1 MDAARFPDCF
11 LEAVRGIWSRIPLFW
26 RFQIC
31 GWGAFFVLT
40 FPVKLHLSGSISASL
55 GSFFVR
61 DGFTFSLTLLLRKIY
76 DRVYE
81 RHRNPAWI
89 VGTIVFSSA
98 TGALLQIPVYFLV
111 GRIFPFEERTIFG
124 QSALVG
130 IFYYRLGLFV
140 CWSLLYF
147 GIRQML
153 DGIKRDLRLLSIE
166 SEKRGAEL
174 QLLRAQMNPHFLF
187 NALNTIQAGI
197 CRKDSQLAG
206 LVQSFSQYLRYS
218 LENRDSDH
226 VPLGNEFDAIASYLA
241 VEKARFQEKLEI
253 ECSINPDTRNTL
265 VPGIMIQP
273 LVENAIKYGRKTSP
287 RPLKI
292 RVNISNIDSDG
303 VQIEVSNTG
312 KWIEPNPVNTLGGV
326 GLENL
331 NARLNLLYHDTHCF
345 RISSENGWVTA
356 RIRIPK
362 TP

>member
-1 MDAARFPDCF
+1 MDSTRFLDCF
-11 LEAVRGIWSRIPLFW
+11 LEAVRRIWSRIPLFW

-31 GWGAFFVLT
+31 GWGAFFALT

-55 GSFFVR
+55 GSFLVR
-61 DGFTFSLTLLLRKIY
+61 DGFSFLLTLLLRKIY

-81 RHRNPAWI
+81 RHRHPAWI
-89 VGTIVFSSA
+89 VGAIVLSSA

-124 QSALVG
+124 HSALVG
-130 IFYYRLGLFV
+130 IFYYRLGLFA

-147 GIRQML
+147 GVRQML

-187 NALNTIQAGI
+187 NALNTIQSGI
-197 CRKDSQLAG
+197 CRQDSRLAE
-206 LVQSFSQYLRYS
+206 LVRSFSLYLRYS
-218 LENRDSDH
+218 LENRDNDR

-241 VEKARFQEKLEI
+241 VEKARFLEKLDI
-253 ECSINPDTRNTL
+253 ECQIDPVARDAL

-292 RVNISNIDSDG
+292 RVIISNLDSGG

-331 NARLNLLYHDTHCF
+331 NARLNLLYPDTHGF
-345 RISSENGWVTA
+345 RISSENGWVTV
-356 RIRIPK
+356 RIWIPK

>member
-1 MDAARFPDCF
+1 MDAARFPNC
-11 LEAVRGIWSRIPLFW
+11 LTEAVHGVWTRIPLFW
-26 RFQIC
+26 RCQLC
-31 GWGAFFVLT
+31 GWTAFFALT
-40 FPVKLHLSGSISASL
+40 FPVKLHLSESVGTAFC
-55 GSFFVR
+55 SFLVR
-61 DGFTFSLTLLLRKIY
+61 DGFSFVLTLLLRKIY

-81 RHRNPAWI
+81 RHRRPEWI
-89 VGTIVFSSA
+89 IGSIVLASA
-98 TGALLQIPVYFLV
+98 TGALLQIPVYFLL
-111 GRIFPFEERTIFG
+111 GRLFPFEERTIFG
-124 QSALVG
+124 QTALIG
-130 IFYYRLGLFV
+130 IFYYRLGLFS

-187 NALNTIQAGI
+187 NALNTIQSGI
-197 CRKDSQLAG
+197 CRQDSRLAE
-206 LVQSFSQYLRYS
+206 LVRSFSLYLRYS
-218 LENRDSDH
+218 LENRDNDR

-241 VEKARFQEKLEI
+241 VEKARFLEKLDS
-253 ECSINPDTRNTL
+253 ECQIDPVARDAL

-292 RVNISNIDSDG
+292 RVNISNLDSGG

-312 KWIEPNPVNTLGGV
+312 KWIESNPANTLGGV

-331 NARLNLLYHDTHCF
+331 KARLKLLYPDSHSF
-345 RISSENGWVTA
+345 RVSSENGWVTVQIQLSA
-356 RIRIPK
+356 

>member
-1 MDAARFPDCF
+1 MDSTRFPDCC
-11 LEAVRGIWSRIPLFW
+11 LEAVRGTWSRIPLFW

-31 GWGAFFVLT
+31 GWGAFFALT

-55 GSFFVR
+55 GSFLVR
-61 DGFTFSLTLLLRKIY
+61 DGFSFLLTLLLRKIY

-81 RHRNPAWI
+81 RHRKPAWI
-89 VGTIVFSSA
+89 VGAIVSSSA

-124 QSALVG
+124 HSALVG
-130 IFYYRLGLFV
+130 IFYYRLGLFA

-147 GIRQML
+147 GVRQML

-187 NALNTIQAGI
+187 NALNTIQSGI
-197 CRKDSQLAG
+197 GRQDSQLAG

-218 LENRDSDH
+218 LENRDNDR
-226 VPLGNEFDAIASYLA
+226 VPLGNEFDAIASYLV
-241 VEKARFQEKLEI
+241 VEKARFQEKLVI
-253 ECSINPDTRNTL
+253 DCQIDQVARDAL
-265 VPGIMIQP
+265 VPGIIIQP

-292 RVNISNIDSDG
+292 QVNVSNIDSDG

-312 KWIEPNPVNTLGGV
+312 KWIEPQPAETLGGV

-331 NARLNLLYHDTHCF
+331 KARLKLLYPDSHSF
-345 RISSENGWVTA
+345 RVSSENGWVTVQIQISA
-356 RIRIPK
+356 

>member
-1 MDAARFPDCF
+1 MDPARFPDCF
-11 LEAVRGIWSRIPLFW
+11 LEAVRGIWSRTPLFW
-26 RFQIC
+26 RCQFC
-31 GWGAFFVLT
+31 GWGAFFALT

-61 DGFTFSLTLLLRKIY
+61 DGFSFLLTMLLRKIY

-89 VGTIVFSSA
+89 VGAIVLSSA
-98 TGALLQIPVYFLV
+98 TGALLQIPVYFMF
-111 GRIFPFEERTIFG
+111 GHIFPFEERTIFG

-130 IFYYRLGLFV
+130 IFYYRLGLFA

-153 DGIKRDLRLLSIE
+153 DGIKRELRLLSIE

-187 NALNTIQAGI
+187 NALNTIQSGI
-197 CRKDSQLAG
+197 YRQDSRLAG
-206 LVQSFSQYLRYS
+206 VVQSFSRYLRYS
-218 LENRDSDH
+218 LENRDKDE
-226 VPLGNEFDAIASYLA
+226 VPLGNEFDAVASYLA

-253 ECSINPDTRNTL
+253 ECLIDPSARGAI

-287 RPLKI
+287 RPLKV
-292 RVNISNIDSDG
+292 RVIVSNIDSNG

-312 KWIEPNPVNTLGGV
+312 KWIEPNPVNTLGGI

-331 NARLNLLYHDTHCF
+331 KSRLNLLYPNSHSF
-345 RISSENGWVTA
+345 RISSENGRVTVQLQ
-356 RIRIPK
+356 IPA

>member
-1 MDAARFPDCF
+1 MGTARFPDCF
-11 LEAVRGIWSRIPLFW
+11 SEAVRGIWSRIPLFW
-26 RFQIC
+26 RCQFC
-31 GWGAFFVLT
+31 GWGAFFALT

-55 GSFFVR
+55 GSFLVR
-61 DGFTFSLTLLLRKIY
+61 DGFSFSLTLLLRKIY

-89 VGTIVFSSA
+89 VGTIVLCSA

-153 DGIKRDLRLLSIE
+153 DGIKRDLRLLLIE

-187 NALNTIQAGI
+187 NALNTIQSGI

-218 LENRDSDH
+218 LENRDNDR
-226 VPLGNEFDAIASYLA
+226 VPLGNEFDAVASYLA

-253 ECSINPDTRNTL
+253 ECSIDPDARNAL
-265 VPGIMIQP
+265 VPGIIIQP

-292 RVNISNIDSDG
+292 RVIISSLDYVR

-312 KWIEPNPVNTLGGV
+312 KWIDPNPANTLGGI

-331 NARLNLLYHDTHCF
+331 KKRLKLLYPDSHSIQ
-345 RISSENGWVTA
+345 ISSENGWVTV
-356 RIRIPK
+356 RIQMPT